1 MVQILPWLQE
11 RIDEFRESN
20 AQPVIRREYHLLVA
34 MIALAVFIGV
44 VALFK

>member
-1 MVQILPWLQE
+1 MGQILLWLQE

-20 AQPVIRREYHLLVA
+20 AQLVTRREYVA
-34 MIALAVFIGV
+34 MIALVVFIGV